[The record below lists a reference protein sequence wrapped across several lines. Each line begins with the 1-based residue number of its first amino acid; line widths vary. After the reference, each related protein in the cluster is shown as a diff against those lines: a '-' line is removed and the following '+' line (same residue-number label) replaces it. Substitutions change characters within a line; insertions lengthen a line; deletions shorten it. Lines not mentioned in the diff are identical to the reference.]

1 MTTPPAGAQAL
12 ADRLERMECN
22 RHEDADECAMADC
35 DQLANLERELVDELP
50 RILTYLRALADM
62 RGALTGLLQAVLEPV
77 GEIERVKAA
86 AVANDGKVPGRAAIT
101 LYATVEEYEAA
112 MQRARQALA
121 RSAP

>member
-1 MTTPPAGAQAL
+1 MTTPPTPPAGAQAL
-12 ADRLERMECN
+12 AELADTIERCRKEPSIAGLIAIKPD
-22 RHEDADECAMADC
+22 EADLIISA
-35 DQLANLERELVDELP
+35 
-50 RILTYLRALADM
+50 LRALADM